1 MQSLT
6 GRLLGYG
13 AFGWALGA
21 VAVPLYIQV
30 PFLYTRTFGV
40 SLGWVSTILLIT
52 RLLDAI
58 ADPLIGLWVDRLKL
72 KYGYV
77 PAIVLSAPLMVLGM
91 WGVFFPVG
99 ETPETKAI
107 SLLVSLVVV
116 HFGFSLATIAYQAW
130 GAELGSNETE
140 RSQYVA
146 AREGIGIAGVVLA
159 VSLPATQ
166 HAMTLAQAFT
176 VSTLAGLV
184 ILVMFSP
191 RPHRQA
197 AHAPGATGGNSG
209 IADQGSVHRAH
220 ENPNGHESAA
230 ASILAPLKQRDFRRL
245 LMVFLINGIAG
256 ALPATLVPFFL
267 RDRLQL
273 PDSAQWTLGVYFLVG
288 AFSTIVWVKVGA
300 RIGLMRTWL
309 VGMGL
314 TVVAFIGVS
323 QLEVG
328 NLYGFLTI
336 CILTGLALGTDL
348 ALPAAILAS
357 LIYRVGDNGKREG
370 AYFGLWNWVNKFN
383 LAIAPALALP
393 LLGLLGY
400 QAAGSEVAQ
409 NTDALLIVYAVIP
422 CILKLVAMGLLSVQL
437 KQEAR

>member
-1 MQSLT
+1 MAAGHTQK
-6 GRLLGYG
+6 LLSYG

-40 SLGWVSTILLIT
+40 ALGWVSTILLLT

-58 ADPLIGLWVDRLKL
+58 ADPMIGLWVDRLKVR
-72 KYGYV
+72 YGYL
-77 PAIVLSAPLMVLGM
+77 PAIVASAPLMVLGM
-91 WGVFFPVG
+91 WGVFFPLG
-99 ETPETKAI
+99 DTPEGKAV
-107 SLLVSLVVV
+107 SLLVSLVIV
-116 HFGFSLATIAYQAW
+116 HFGFSLATIAYQSW
-130 GAELGSNETE
+130 GAELGTTEAE
-140 RSQYVA
+140 RSHYVA

-159 VSLPATQ
+159 VSLPATEN
-166 HAMTLAQAFT
+166 ALLLAQAFT
-176 VSTLAGLV
+176 VATVVGLG
-184 ILVMFSP
+184 ILVGFSP
-191 RPHRQA
+191 RPTPLR
-197 AHAPGATGGNSG
+197 HATSHPSLTSPEAPV
-209 IADQGSVHRAH
+209 A
-220 ENPNGHESAA
+220 ESAS
-230 ASILAPLKQRDFRRL
+230 ASILAPLKQREFRQL
-245 LMVFLINGIAG
+245 LTVFLINGIAG

-300 RIGLMRTWL
+300 RIGLLRTWM
-309 VGMGL
+309 VGMAL
-314 TVVAFIGVS
+314 TVVAFLGVS
-323 QLEVG
+323 QLEPG
-328 NLYGFLTI
+328 SLYGFLTI

-357 LIYRVGDNGKREG
+357 LIARVGDAGKREG

-400 QAAGSEVAQ
+400 QAAGTSPGEAGPQ

-422 CILKLVAMGLLSVQL
+422 CILKLLALALLALQL
-437 KQEAR
+437 KRKSI